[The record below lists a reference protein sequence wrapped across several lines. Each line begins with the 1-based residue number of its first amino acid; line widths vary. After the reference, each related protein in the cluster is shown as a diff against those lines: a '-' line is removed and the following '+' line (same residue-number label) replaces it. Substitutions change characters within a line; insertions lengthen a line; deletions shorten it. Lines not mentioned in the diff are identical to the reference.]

1 MTPPVDNPYVGPRAF
16 TRAEG
21 DRFFGREREARELLA
36 RVIAERLVLF
46 YAQSGTGKTSLL
58 NTRLIPQLQAEG
70 YAVLPVGRVS
80 GELPAGVGDVHN
92 IFSFNL
98 LLHLEQSDGDPSRFT
113 RMSLKDF
120 LAGLSSDD
128 GEHYYYDASV
138 ALGAASEEYETPVHV
153 LVVDQFEEIFTTHL
167 ERWQDRA
174 DFFQQLE
181 EVMVADPLLWVVLSL
196 REDYAAALDPYAPLL
211 ANRMRAR
218 FYMQRMGCEAALE
231 AARRPAERYGRPFAP
246 GVAEQLVDNLRQIR
260 VREETT
266 TKPGE
271 FVEPV

>member
-1 MTPPVDNPYVGPRAF
+1 MTSPIDNPYVGPRAF

-46 YAQSGTGKTSLL
+46 YAQSGSGKTSLL

-70 YAVLPVGRVS
+70 YAVLPVGRVI
-80 GELPAGVGDVHN
+80 GELPEEVGDVHN

-98 LLHLEQSDGDPSRFT
+98 LLHLDQSKGDPRRFT
-113 RMSLKDF
+113 EMSLKDF

-128 GEHYYYDASV
+128 GEHYYYDANIAPS
-138 ALGAASEEYETPVHV
+138 AASEEYETPVHV

-181 EVMVADPLLWVVLSL
+181 EVMAADPLL
-196 REDYAAALDPYAPLL
+196 
-211 ANRMRAR
+211 
-218 FYMQRMGCEAALE
+218 
-231 AARRPAERYGRPFAP
+231 
-246 GVAEQLVDNLRQIR
+246 
-260 VREETT
+260 
-266 TKPGE
+266 
-271 FVEPV
+271 